1 MRHHKTRL
9 EQLRNHN
16 QESHTVSLRV
26 KFGLLIVL
34 IFGLVTVAM
43 SLLQV
48 HWVRTLVFE
57 HTEARMAQNIHAAWN
72 VLGSRQRLLEA
83 HVSALAELGE
93 LEEYREVGA
102 GRMEE
107 VLRLYRARW
116 GLDFVALADAEGRVV
131 MDDGSLRDGAV
142 LPVFGEV
149 AGPSGEAQVCSG
161 YAVASPAVFSAPGVR
176 ERLAADGGPREAML
190 LLAQHRLDPGWAHEA
205 DWLVAGVVLNGAHQL
220 VDAIHNTIFP
230 SEFYKG
236 KPLGTATIFLGPV
249 RIATTVSLENGSRAI
264 GTVVSDEVAE
274 KVLKR
279 GEPWTGP
286 ALVVGNWYV
295 SRYDPIR
302 APNGSVVGMLY
313 IGEREQIYKDIESRT
328 LLTSLSVLF
337 TIMVGALALSF
348 VLISK
353 VLHQITALDRA
364 TRGFAGGDYSARAN
378 IETNDEIGGLAR
390 SFNRMAATIQDDRA
404 KIMHQKEE
412 IESANR
418 GYMGMLSFATH
429 EFRNSIG
436 AALLNL
442 QLIKEGS
449 FGKIEGEVLEGVD
462 IVEKSLCYMSD
473 ISDNFLQLSRIER
486 GELSVTPARVDLSKS
501 IVAPVLQDKKG
512 IMDSRGMALDTDIP
526 DGFCLHADPNL
537 LRVAL
542 ENLVSN
548 AIKYGP
554 EGGRIVIAARTTDHG
569 AEVSVWNDG
578 PPIPPDQVGSLFEK
592 FRRFDSD
599 SLSSKRGAGLG
610 LFLVKHIVDRH
621 GGQVAVESSEAAGT
635 RFILRFLAT

>member
-1 MRHHKTRL
+1 M
-9 EQLRNHN
+9 
-16 QESHTVSLRV
+16 SLRV

-72 VLGSRQRLLEA
+72 VLGTRQRLVEA

-93 LEEYREVGA
+93 LEEYREIGA
-102 GRMEE
+102 GRLEE
-107 VLRLYRARW
+107 VLRLYRDRW

-131 MDDGSLRDGAV
+131 MDDGSLREGAV
-142 LPVFGEV
+142 VPVFGDV
-149 AGPSGEAQVCSG
+149 AGPSGEARVCSG
-161 YAVASPAVFSAPGVR
+161 YAVASPAIFAAAGVR
-176 ERLAADGGPREAML
+176 ERLAAEGGPREAMV
-190 LLAQHRLDPGWAHEA
+190 LLAQHRLDAGWAHEA

-230 SEFYKG
+230 SEFYKE

-249 RIATTVSLENGSRAI
+249 RIATTVSLDSGERAI

-286 ALVVGNWYV
+286 ALVVGNRYV

-302 APNGSVVGMLY
+302 APNGAVVGMLY
-313 IGEREQIYKDIESRT
+313 IGELEQIYDDIVSRT

-337 TIMVGALALSF
+337 AIMVGALALSF
-348 VLISK
+348 VLVST
-353 VLHQITALDRA
+353 VLRQITALDRA
-364 TRGFAGGDYSARAN
+364 TEGFAGGDYSARAN
-378 IETNDEIGGLAR
+378 IETHDELGGLAR

-404 KIMHQKEE
+404 KIMRQKEE

-418 GYMGMLSFATH
+418 AYMGILSFATH

-436 AALLNL
+436 AALLNI
-442 QLIKEGS
+442 QLLKEGS
-449 FGKIEGEVLEGVD
+449 FGKVEGEVREGID
-462 IVEKSLCYMSD
+462 IVENSLCYMSN

-486 GELSVTPARVDLSKS
+486 GELSVTPSRVDLSKS
-501 IVAPVLQDKKG
+501 VVAPVLQDKKG
-512 IMDSRGMALDTDIP
+512 IIDFRKMTLDIDVP
-526 DGFCLHADPNL
+526 DGFSLTADPNL
-537 LRVAL
+537 IRVAL

-548 AIKYGP
+548 AIKYGQ
-554 EGGRIVIAARTTDHG
+554 EGGRIVIAGRPVDHW

-578 PPIPPDQVGSLFEK
+578 PPVPPDQVKSLFEK
-592 FRRFDSD
+592 FQRFDSD
-599 SLSSKRGAGLG
+599 TLSSKRGAGLG
-610 LFLVKHIVDRH
+610 LFLVKHIVERH
-621 GGQVAVESSEAAGT
+621 GGQVAVESSEEAGT
-635 RFILRFLAT
+635 RFTLRFPTT